1 MDTAPLFFQA
11 LNDLGENRPIF
22 GRTWCV
28 NMLWRFFLFFK
39 EIKYQGSD
47 AGAALVNALARPASA
62 LPCHFQRTRIASVS
76 RRESRA
82 FHSVCPLRGCG
93 LHACVG
99 EADHRFGAGNTTAMP
114 PLSSSRAAVARAN
127 TNSCS
132 GVVMRQAASWV
143 LVQKRSRVGSSAS
156 SALIGMIR

>member
-1 MDTAPLFFQA
+1 MHWRA
-11 LNDLGENRPIF
+11 LREHYHATF
-22 GRTWCV
+22 
-28 NMLWRFFLFFK
+28 
-39 EIKYQGSD
+39 
-47 AGAALVNALARPASA
+47 
-62 LPCHFQRTRIASVS
+62 S
-76 RRESRA
+76 RRESRVSA
-82 FHSVCPLRGCG
+82 DANRARLTQYVH
-93 LHACVG
+93 CVDAG
-99 EADHRFGAGNTTAMP
+99 YTLVRRADHRFGAGNTTAIP